1 MIASLSDKYFLG
13 NRTGQLDIGNPA
25 SNISRVNL
33 AVDSENYYTAGDDTG
48 RTIEVTCPWGT
59 QDMANAILAS
69 VQGYSYQPYTAEES
83 LLDPAVEVGDAVTVG
98 GIYSVIATA
107 NITVDRL
114 FTAEISAPET
124 DEIDDEYPYES
135 FERREYDREIARTRS
150 MIKKSS
156 EEILLQVE
164 SEIDGLSSSI
174 SVRLDSITSQVNGL
188 DNQVSSIEQYVDS
201 ITLSVSNGS
210 TSSIIQLKAGNT
222 TISSQN
228 IEMSGLVTFT
238 GLANGTTTIDG
249 ECIKTG
255 QISANRLDLTGEIT
269 FSDLSTSVRNDINDA
284 YSMAED
290 AQTTAN
296 DTADTVDSW
305 TYPGTTHIDGTS
317 IMTGTVSAT
326 TLEGGSIN
334 LLDGSGRT
342 AGSFTL
348 EGASS
353 YSGRKVYINS
363 GAIEIEAN
371 YGDIFLESGNGT
383 YVQLMDTV
391 RLGGGDVEPS
401 HDDRYSCGTSVS
413 RWDVV
418 YAVSSTISTSDRNL
432 KNSITYDMGP
442 YDALFDRLKPT
453 PYKFNGGTS
462 NRTHIGMISQD
473 VEQALTE
480 CGLQSTD
487 FAGFVKG
494 DGPNGTEVYSLR
506 YEEFI
511 GLCIDQIQR
520 LKSRVTAL
528 EGKA

>member
-1 MIASLSDKYFLG
+1 MTESLSEKIFLG
-13 NRTGQLDIGNPA
+13 NRAAELETGETLDKIT
-25 SNISRVNL
+25 RVNL
-33 AVDSENYYTAGDDTG
+33 SVDSDHYYTSGDDTG
-48 RTIEVTCPWGT
+48 RAIEVTCPWGS
-59 QDMANAILAS
+59 QAMADSILAS
-69 VQGYSYQPYTAEES
+69 VQGYDYLPYTAS
-83 LLDPAVEVGDAVTVG
+83 DALLDPAAEIGDAVTIG
-98 GIYSVIATA
+98 GIYSVIA
-107 NITVDRL
+107 NIDTVFDL
-114 FTAEISAPET
+114 ACAPTVSAPES

-135 FERREYDREIARTRS
+135 FERKETNRELAQTRS
-150 MIKKSS
+150 LISKTS

-164 SEIDGLSSSI
+164 NEIDGLSSSI
-174 SVRLDSITSQVNGL
+174 SVQLDSITSTVTGL
-188 DNQVSSIEQYVDS
+188 DNQISTIEQYVDS
-201 ITLSVSNGS
+201 ITLDVSNGS
-210 TSSIIQLKAGNT
+210 TSSTITLKAGNA

-228 IEMSGLVTFT
+228 IQMSGLVTFT

-296 DTADTVDSW
+296 YTADTVDSW

-371 YGDIFLESGNGT
+371 YGDIFLESGSGT

-473 VEQALTE
+473 VEQALLDS
-480 CGLQSTD
+480 GLTSQD
-487 FAGFVKG
+487 FAGYVKG
-494 DGPNGTEVYSLR
+494 EGADGSEVYSLR

-511 GLCIDQIQR
+511 GLCVYQIQQ
-520 LKSRVTAL
+520 LKARVAAL
-528 EGKA
+528 EGTA